1 MTDFLST
8 HWLDIVTTILGL
20 IYLVL
25 EYRASIALWVV
36 GIVMPAMDIYLYWS
50 HGLYGDAGMAVY
62 YTLAA
67 IYGYAVWKF
76 GAKWKAMI
84 KRKGSDKKE
93 GASAV
98 SSDKIEAANAVSSDK
113 KEGASAVSSDK
124 IEAANAVSSDKIGA
138 ASAVSSSSE
147 DLPITFFPRRLI
159 LRTLVF
165 FFLAWA
171 ATYYVLVAYT
181 NSTVPLLDAF
191 TNALSFVGLW
201 ALARKYVEQWLFW
214 IAVDV
219 VCCYLYVVKGIPFK
233 AGLYGLYVVIAVMGY
248 WKWKGLARKAQ
259 V

>member
-25 EYRASIALWVV
+25 EYRASIALWIV

-98 SSDKIEAANAVSSDK
+98 SSDKIEAA
-113 KEGASAVSSDK
+113 
-124 IEAANAVSSDKIGA
+124 
-138 ASAVSSSSE
+138 SAVSSSSE
-147 DLPITFFPRRLI
+147 ELPITFFPRRLI
-159 LRTLVF
+159 LRTLGF
-165 FFLAWA
+165 FVLAWA

-181 NSTVPLLDAF
+181 NSTIPLLDAF

>member
-1 MTDFLST
+1 MEKFFLN

-76 GAKWKAMI
+76 GAKWKRML
-84 KRKGSDKKE
+84 KRKASGAAGSDKALE
-93 GASAV
+93 ADG
-98 SSDKIEAANAVSSDK
+98 SDKALDTDGSDK
-113 KEGASAVSSDK
+113 AVDVAGSDK
-124 IEAANAVSSDKIGA
+124 AVDAAGG
-138 ASAVSSSSE
+138 SSE
-147 DLPITFFPRRLI
+147 ELPITFFPRRLI
-159 LRTLVF
+159 LRTLGF
-165 FFLAWA
+165 FLLAWA

-248 WKWKGLARKAQ
+248 IKWKGLAKKA
-259 V
+259 

>member
-98 SSDKIEAANAVSSDK
+98 SSDKIEAT
-113 KEGASAVSSDK
+113 
-124 IEAANAVSSDKIGA
+124 
-138 ASAVSSSSE
+138 SAVSSSSE
-147 DLPITFFPRRLI
+147 ELTITFFPHRLI

-165 FFLAWA
+165 FVLAWA

-181 NSTVPLLDAF
+181 NSMVPLLDAF

-248 WKWKGLARKAQ
+248 CKWKGLAKKAKPM
-259 V
+259 

>member
-1 MTDFLST
+1 MEEFFLN

-76 GAKWKAMI
+76 GAKWKRML
-84 KRKGSDKKE
+84 KRKASGAAGSDKALE
-93 GASAV
+93 ADG
-98 SSDKIEAANAVSSDK
+98 SDKAVDVAGSDK
-113 KEGASAVSSDK
+113 AVD
-124 IEAANAVSSDKIGA
+124 AAG
-138 ASAVSSSSE
+138 SSSE
-147 DLPITFFPRRLI
+147 ELPITFFPRRLI
-159 LRTLVF
+159 LRTLGF
-165 FFLAWA
+165 FLLAWA

-248 WKWKGLARKAQ
+248 IKWKGLAKKA
-259 V
+259 

>member
-84 KRKGSDKKE
+84 KHKGSDTKE
-93 GASAV
+93 AASAV
-98 SSDKIEAANAVSSDK
+98 SSDKIEAASAVGSDKIEGKNAVSS
-113 KEGASAVSSDK
+113 AS
-124 IEAANAVSSDKIGA
+124 E
-138 ASAVSSSSE
+138 E
-147 DLPITFFPRRLI
+147 LPIKFFPRRLI
-159 LRTLVF
+159 LRTLGF

-248 WKWKGLARKAQ
+248 WKWKGLAKKAQ

>member
-1 MTDFLST
+1 MEEFFLN

-36 GIVMPAMDIYLYWS
+36 GIVMPTMDIYLYWS

-76 GAKWKAMI
+76 GAKWKRMLKCKASGAA
-84 KRKGSDKKE
+84 GSDKALDAD
-93 GASAV
+93 G
-98 SSDKIEAANAVSSDK
+98 SDKAVDVVGSDK
-113 KEGASAVSSDK
+113 AVDAVGSDK
-124 IEAANAVSSDKIGA
+124 AVDAAGG
-138 ASAVSSSSE
+138 SSE
-147 DLPITFFPRRLI
+147 ELPITFFPRRLI
-159 LRTLVF
+159 LRTLGF
-165 FFLAWA
+165 FLLAWA

-248 WKWKGLARKAQ
+248 IKWKGLAKKA
-259 V
+259 

>member
-25 EYRASIALWVV
+25 EYRASIALWIV

-98 SSDKIEAANAVSSDK
+98 SSDKIEAASAVSSDK
-113 KEGASAVSSDK
+113 KEGASAVSS
-124 IEAANAVSSDKIGA
+124 
-138 ASAVSSSSE
+138 SSE
-147 DLPITFFPRRLI
+147 ELPVTFFPRRLI

-165 FFLAWA
+165 FVLAWA

>member
-1 MTDFLST
+1 MTEFLST

-76 GAKWKAMI
+76 GAKWKRML
-84 KRKGSDKKE
+84 KRKASEAAGSDKALDAD
-93 GASAV
+93 G
-98 SSDKIEAANAVSSDK
+98 SDKAVDVAGSDK
-113 KEGASAVSSDK
+113 AVDAAGSDK
-124 IEAANAVSSDKIGA
+124 AVDAAGGSP
-138 ASAVSSSSE
+138 E
-147 DLPITFFPRRLI
+147 ELPITFFPRRLI
-159 LRTLVF
+159 LRTLGF
-165 FFLAWA
+165 FLLAWA

-248 WKWKGLARKAQ
+248 IKWKGLAKKA
-259 V
+259 

>member
-1 MTDFLST
+1 MGRLGGAVFFDKMTDFLST

-98 SSDKIEAANAVSSDK
+98 SSDKIEAASAVSSDK
-113 KEGASAVSSDK
+113 KED
-124 IEAANAVSSDKIGA
+124 

-159 LRTLVF
+159 LRTLGF

-248 WKWKGLARKAQ
+248 WKWKGLAKKAQ

>member
-1 MTDFLST
+1 MEEFFLN

-76 GAKWKAMI
+76 GAKWKRMLKCKASGAA
-84 KRKGSDKKE
+84 GSDKALDAD
-93 GASAV
+93 G
-98 SSDKIEAANAVSSDK
+98 SDKAVDVAGSDK
-113 KEGASAVSSDK
+113 AVDVAGSDK
-124 IEAANAVSSDKIGA
+124 AVDAAGG
-138 ASAVSSSSE
+138 SSE
-147 DLPITFFPRRLI
+147 ELPITFFPRRLI
-159 LRTLVF
+159 LRTLGF

-233 AGLYGLYVVIAVMGY
+233 AGLYGLYVVIAVLGY
-248 WKWKGLARKAQ
+248 IKWKGLAKKA
-259 V
+259 

>member
-98 SSDKIEAANAVSSDK
+98 SSDKIEGTNAVSSDK
-113 KEGASAVSSDK
+113 TEG
-124 IEAANAVSSDKIGA
+124 ANAVSS
-138 ASAVSSSSE
+138 ASE
-147 DLPITFFPRRLI
+147 ELPITFFPRRLI
-159 LRTLVF
+159 LRTLGF
-165 FFLAWA
+165 FVLAWA

-248 WKWKGLARKAQ
+248 WKWKGLAKKAQ

>member
-1 MTDFLST
+1 MEEFFLN

-76 GAKWKAMI
+76 GAKWKRMLKCKASGAA
-84 KRKGSDKKE
+84 GSDKALE
-93 GASAV
+93 ADGSDNAV
-98 SSDKIEAANAVSSDK
+98 DVAGSDKAVDAA
-113 KEGASAVSSDK
+113 G
-124 IEAANAVSSDKIGA
+124 G
-138 ASAVSSSSE
+138 SSE
-147 DLPITFFPRRLI
+147 ELPITFFPRRLI
-159 LRTLVF
+159 LRTLGF
-165 FFLAWA
+165 FLLAWA

-248 WKWKGLARKAQ
+248 IKWKGLAKKA
-259 V
+259 

>member
-1 MTDFLST
+1 MEEFFLN

-76 GAKWKAMI
+76 GAKWKRML
-84 KRKGSDKKE
+84 KRKASGAAGSDKALDTDGLDK
-93 GASAV
+93 AV
-98 SSDKIEAANAVSSDK
+98 DAAGSDKAVDAAGSDK
-113 KEGASAVSSDK
+113 AVD
-124 IEAANAVSSDKIGA
+124 AAGG
-138 ASAVSSSSE
+138 SSE
-147 DLPITFFPRRLI
+147 ELPITFFPRRLI
-159 LRTLVF
+159 LRTLGF
-165 FFLAWA
+165 FLLAWA

-248 WKWKGLARKAQ
+248 IKWKGLAKKA
-259 V
+259 

>member
-1 MTDFLST
+1 MEEFFLN

-76 GAKWKAMI
+76 GAKWKRMLKCKASGAA
-84 KRKGSDKKE
+84 GSDK
-93 GASAV
+93 AV
-98 SSDKIEAANAVSSDK
+98 DVAGSDKAVDVAGSDK
-113 KEGASAVSSDK
+113 AVD
-124 IEAANAVSSDKIGA
+124 AAGG
-138 ASAVSSSSE
+138 SSE
-147 DLPITFFPRRLI
+147 ELPITFFPRRLI
-159 LRTLVF
+159 LRTLGF
-165 FFLAWA
+165 FLLAWA

-248 WKWKGLARKAQ
+248 RKWNGLAKKA
-259 V
+259 

>member
-93 GASAV
+93 GT
-98 SSDKIEAANAVSSDK
+98 
-113 KEGASAVSSDK
+113 
-124 IEAANAVSSDKIGA
+124 
-138 ASAVSSSSE
+138 SAVSSSSE
-147 DLPITFFPRRLI
+147 ELPVTFFPRRLI
-159 LRTLVF
+159 LRTLGF
-165 FFLAWA
+165 FLLAWA

-248 WKWKGLARKAQ
+248 WKWKGLAKKVQ

>member
-1 MTDFLST
+1 MTEFLST

-76 GAKWKAMI
+76 GAKWKRML
-84 KRKGSDKKE
+84 KRKASGAAGSDKALDAD
-93 GASAV
+93 G
-98 SSDKIEAANAVSSDK
+98 SDKAVDAAGSDK
-113 KEGASAVSSDK
+113 AVDSAGSDK
-124 IEAANAVSSDKIGA
+124 AVDAAGG
-138 ASAVSSSSE
+138 SSE
-147 DLPITFFPRRLI
+147 ELPITFFPRRLI
-159 LRTLVF
+159 LRTLGF
-165 FFLAWA
+165 FLLAWA

-248 WKWKGLARKAQ
+248 IKWKGLAKKA
-259 V
+259 

>member
-76 GAKWKAMI
+76 GAKWKAII

-93 GASAV
+93 G
-98 SSDKIEAANAVSSDK
+98 
-113 KEGASAVSSDK
+113 
-124 IEAANAVSSDKIGA
+124 

-159 LRTLVF
+159 LRTLGF
-165 FFLAWA
+165 FVLAWA

-248 WKWKGLARKAQ
+248 WKWKGLAKKAQ

>member
-1 MTDFLST
+1 MEEFFLN

-76 GAKWKAMI
+76 GAKWKRML
-84 KRKGSDKKE
+84 KRKASGAAGSDKALE
-93 GASAV
+93 ADGSDNAV
-98 SSDKIEAANAVSSDK
+98 DVAGSDKAVDAA
-113 KEGASAVSSDK
+113 G
-124 IEAANAVSSDKIGA
+124 G
-138 ASAVSSSSE
+138 SSE
-147 DLPITFFPRRLI
+147 ELPITFFPRRLI
-159 LRTLVF
+159 LRTLGF
-165 FFLAWA
+165 FLLAWA

-191 TNALSFVGLW
+191 TNALSFIGLW

-248 WKWKGLARKAQ
+248 IKWKGLAKKA
-259 V
+259 

>member
-84 KRKGSDKKE
+84 KRKGSDKKK

-98 SSDKIEAANAVSSDK
+98 SSDKIE
-113 KEGASAVSSDK
+113 
-124 IEAANAVSSDKIGA
+124 A

-159 LRTLVF
+159 LRTLGF
-165 FFLAWA
+165 FLLAWA

-248 WKWKGLARKAQ
+248 WKWKGLARKARQ
-259 V
+259 CP

>member
-1 MTDFLST
+1 MGRLGGAVFFDKMTDFLFT

-113 KEGASAVSSDK
+113 KEGASAVSS
-124 IEAANAVSSDKIGA
+124 
-138 ASAVSSSSE
+138 SSE

-159 LRTLVF
+159 LRTLGF

-248 WKWKGLARKAQ
+248 WKWKGLAKKAQ

>member
-1 MTDFLST
+1 MEEFFLN

-36 GIVMPAMDIYLYWS
+36 SIVMPAMDIYLYWS

-76 GAKWKAMI
+76 GAKWKRML
-84 KRKGSDKKE
+84 KRKASGAAGSDKALE
-93 GASAV
+93 ADG
-98 SSDKIEAANAVSSDK
+98 SDKALDTDGSDK
-113 KEGASAVSSDK
+113 AVDVAGSDK
-124 IEAANAVSSDKIGA
+124 AVDAAGG
-138 ASAVSSSSE
+138 SSE
-147 DLPITFFPRRLI
+147 ELPITFFPRRLI
-159 LRTLVF
+159 LRTLGF
-165 FFLAWA
+165 FLLAWA

-248 WKWKGLARKAQ
+248 RKWNGLAKKA
-259 V
+259 

>member
-8 HWLDIVTTILGL
+8 HRLDIVTTILGL

-98 SSDKIEAANAVSSDK
+98 SSDKIEAASAVSSDK
-113 KEGASAVSSDK
+113 KEGASAVSS
-124 IEAANAVSSDKIGA
+124 
-138 ASAVSSSSE
+138 SSE
-147 DLPITFFPRRLI
+147 ELPVTFFPRRLI

-165 FFLAWA
+165 FVLAWA

>member
-1 MTDFLST
+1 MGRLGGAVFFDKMTDFLST

-98 SSDKIEAANAVSSDK
+98 SSDK

-124 IEAANAVSSDKIGA
+124 IEG

-147 DLPITFFPRRLI
+147 ELPVTFFPRRLI
-159 LRTLVF
+159 LRTLGF

-248 WKWKGLARKAQ
+248 WKWKGLAKKAQ

>member
-93 GASAV
+93 
-98 SSDKIEAANAVSSDK
+98 
-113 KEGASAVSSDK
+113 
-124 IEAANAVSSDKIGA
+124 A

-159 LRTLVF
+159 LRTLGF
-165 FFLAWA
+165 FVLAWA

-248 WKWKGLARKAQ
+248 WKWKGLAKKAQ

>member
-25 EYRASIALWVV
+25 EYRASIVLWVV

-98 SSDKIEAANAVSSDK
+98 SS
-113 KEGASAVSSDK
+113 
-124 IEAANAVSSDKIGA
+124 
-138 ASAVSSSSE
+138 SSE

-159 LRTLVF
+159 LRTLGF
-165 FFLAWA
+165 FVLAWA

-248 WKWKGLARKAQ
+248 WKWKGLAKKAQ

>member
-1 MTDFLST
+1 MQEFFLN

-76 GAKWKAMI
+76 GAKWKRML
-84 KRKGSDKKE
+84 KRSNAADTSLNAAGSD
-93 GASAV
+93 ASEV
-98 SSDKIEAANAVSSDK
+98 SSA
-113 KEGASAVSSDK
+113 EG
-124 IEAANAVSSDKIGA
+124 G
-138 ASAVSSSSE
+138 SSE
-147 DLPITFFPRRLI
+147 ELPITFFPRRLV
-159 LRTLVF
+159 LRTLG
-165 FFLAWA
+165 FFLLAWGV
-171 ATYYVLVAYT
+171 TYYVLVAYT

-248 WKWKGLARKAQ
+248 IKWKGLAKKA
-259 V
+259 

>member
-1 MTDFLST
+1 MEEFFLN

-76 GAKWKAMI
+76 GAKWKRMLKCKASGAA
-84 KRKGSDKKE
+84 GSDKALE
-93 GASAV
+93 ADGSDNALDTDGSDRAV
-98 SSDKIEAANAVSSDK
+98 DAAGSDKAVDAA
-113 KEGASAVSSDK
+113 G
-124 IEAANAVSSDKIGA
+124 G
-138 ASAVSSSSE
+138 SSE
-147 DLPITFFPRRLI
+147 ELPITFFPRRLI
-159 LRTLVF
+159 LRTLGF
-165 FFLAWA
+165 FLLAWA

-248 WKWKGLARKAQ
+248 RKWKGLAKKA
-259 V
+259 